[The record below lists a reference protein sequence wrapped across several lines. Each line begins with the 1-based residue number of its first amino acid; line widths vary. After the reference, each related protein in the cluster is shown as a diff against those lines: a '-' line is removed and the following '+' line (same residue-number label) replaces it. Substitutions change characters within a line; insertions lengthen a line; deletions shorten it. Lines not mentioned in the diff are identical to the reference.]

1 MAPLPY
7 LVLLCVVSCVVAVAT
22 SLIMRAIGYADQATI
37 GAAVAAAMSSGVMVS
52 AWIARGGAEDEDDE
66 RGAVGD

>member
-7 LVLLCVVSCVVAVAT
+7 LVLLCVVSCLVAVAT

-37 GAAVAAAMSSGVMVS
+37 GAAVAGATSSAAMVAV
-52 AWIARGGAEDEDDE
+52 WIARGAAEDDE
-66 RGAVGD
+66 VESAD

>member
-37 GAAVAAAMSSGVMVS
+37 GAAIAAATSSSVMISV
-52 AWIARGGAEDEDDE
+52 WFARGGAEDEDDE
-66 RGAVGD
+66 REAVGD